1 MRAQILLDPN
11 LLRKER
17 RGREKESAQKRAL
30 TLLSP
35 FSRARSN
42 FFRESR
48 ESNSFHNDNDENTP
62 EASIREQKRRIE
74 AFFVTARARARLCA
88 RIKRDALASS
98 LSRASF
104 SILNLFVLG
113 EKERRH
119 KTRLVS
125 VLLYLVV
132 VLVAED
138 NGCGRA
144 EECEE

>member
-42 FFRESR
+42 FFRESER
-48 ESNSFHNDNDENTP
+48 AIPFTTTTTKIRPKLPSENKKEES
-62 EASIREQKRRIE
+62 RR
-74 AFFVTARARARLCA
+74 FLLQRARARVFA
-88 RIKRDALASS
+88 RASS
-98 LSRASF
+98 EMRSL
-104 SILNLFVLG
+104 LFYHAHLFPFESLRLG